1 MSQGRHNMQTQLELN
16 REFISDSVLKILER
30 MTSDWDIGYAGGINA
45 GTRLIGDLTFES
57 IDMVQ
62 FVVAIEEQFGRRDLP
77 FEKLLMVNGRY
88 VEDLRVTEVID
99 FLQQH
104 LNP

>member
-1 MSQGRHNMQTQLELN
+1 MQTQRELN

-30 MTSDWDIGYAGGINA
+30 MTSDWDIGYSGGINA
-45 GTRLIGDLTFES
+45 DTRLIGDLTFES

-62 FVVAIEEQFGRRDLP
+62 FVVAVEEQFGRRDLP
-77 FEKLLMVNGRY
+77 FEKLLMVDGHY
-88 VEDLRVTEVID
+88 VDDLRVTDVID

-104 LNP
+104 LNT